1 MRIIMRAASDIDIA
15 VEAYNK
21 LMDRTRH
28 EFIAGK
34 MTEIVFK
41 LRRHRQDKAFDA
53 RFDLLMKRRFPSYLP
68 LPSRRVEMV
77 KGADLAAPVREAAE

>member
-1 MRIIMRAASDIDIA
+1 MRSASDIDIA
-15 VEAYNK
+15 VSAYTR

-28 EFIAGK
+28 EFVAGK

-41 LRRHRQDKAFDA
+41 LRRHRQDKAFDG

-68 LPSRRVEMV
+68 VSSDRIAPV
-77 KGADLAAPVREAAE
+77 KGASLVHNHGAAE